1 MIDARNA
8 MAPKR
13 HGGPAQSAGKG
24 YVKAGRPDERQAFR
38 ASGAAS
44 GGAETFGSE
53 PPVDVPFEEAPDVT
67 QQQASDAT
75 VSTSAD
81 SAPEP
86 ESMPEPE
93 PVLESEPAQ
102 PVAAEKVHHGVSAA
116 LEVALPATIE
126 AAPAVVEG
134 AVSASASLIGS
145 VAGGLGLAAL
155 LGGGFVVIALGAA
168 LGAWHSVALAN
179 SYLSRR

>member
-24 YVKAGRPDERQAFR
+24 YVKAGRPDERQASG

-44 GGAETFGSE
+44 GGEETVGSE
-53 PPVDVPFEEAPDVT
+53 PPVDVPFEEAC
-67 QQQASDAT
+67 DAT
-75 VSTSAD
+75 VSASAD
-81 SAPEP
+81 SLPEP

-93 PVLESEPAQ
+93 PAPESDPVP

-145 VAGGLGLAAL
+145 VAGGLGLSAL
-155 LGGGFVVIALGAA
+155 LGGGLVVIGLGAA

>member
-1 MIDARNA
+1 
-8 MAPKR
+8 
-13 HGGPAQSAGKG
+13 
-24 YVKAGRPDERQAFR
+24 
-38 ASGAAS
+38 
-44 GGAETFGSE
+44 
-53 PPVDVPFEEAPDVT
+53 
-67 QQQASDAT
+67 
-75 VSTSAD
+75 
-81 SAPEP
+81 
-86 ESMPEPE
+86 MPEPE
-93 PVLESEPAQ
+93 PAPESEPVP

-145 VAGGLGLAAL
+145 VAGGLGLSAL
-155 LGGGFVVIALGAA
+155 LGGGLVVIGLGAA